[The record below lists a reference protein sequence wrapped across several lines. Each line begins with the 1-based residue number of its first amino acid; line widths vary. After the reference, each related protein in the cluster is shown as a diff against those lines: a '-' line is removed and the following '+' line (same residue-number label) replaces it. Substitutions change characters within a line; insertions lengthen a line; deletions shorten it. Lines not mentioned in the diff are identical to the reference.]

1 MSESANVTAVHSK
14 TRIVSEIP
22 RHYLDLFPEY
32 KELSPEEENKLQR
45 KEEKELFGEAITPTI
60 KPEAAAP
67 VEAPTNKEGG
77 K

>member
-1 MSESANVTAVHSK
+1 MSKSSTVTAVHSK
-14 TRIVSEIP
+14 THLVSEIP

-32 KELSPEEENKLQR
+32 KELSPEEANKLQR
-45 KEEKELFGEAITPTI
+45 KQEKELFGEYVTPAI

-67 VEAPTNKEGG
+67 VVAPTKEGG

>member
-1 MSESANVTAVHSK
+1 MSVSGNVPAVHSK

-32 KELSPEEENKLQR
+32 KELSPEEVNKLQR
-45 KEEKELFGEAITPTI
+45 KEEKELFGEAITPII

-67 VEAPTNKEGG
+67 VEAPTKEGG

>member
-1 MSESANVTAVHSK
+1 MSVSGNVTAVHSK
-14 TRIVSEIP
+14 SRIVSEIP

-32 KELSPEEENKLQR
+32 KELSPEEVNRLQR

-67 VEAPTNKEGG
+67 VEAPTKEGG